1 MGCQAG
7 LKRRSRRVEDALD
20 ALVTLLLGT
29 LSEPLHDQVPRHY
42 LAPCGYD

>member
-7 LKRRSRRVEDALD
+7 LKRRIRRVEDALD
-20 ALVTLLLGT
+20 ALLLGT